1 MIICAPDMT
10 TGVASRFGVEPCVL
24 VTLGMRL
31 RRQLMMK
38 TLADTGL
45 AGARRGVDAAMYITY
60 IRNIKPTWA
69 VAPDRFADFRATLAL
84 WFRYSHVISKY
95 TIPILVAQ
103 EFYRAHVFDAIME
116 LLHMGVERV
125 ALPLRMHPD
134 AICALRPRL
143 CAERAERAL
152 RALCGVAQHIH
163 LLGPALRVLRKLRG
177 VLKNCE
183 KEGSLVSLD
192 TAAYR
197 RASNSELKRLLGG
210 RWMPRDSREAEL
222 MLEAWLRQALL

>member
-10 TGVASRFGVEPCVL
+10 AEIASRFGAEPCVL

-38 TLADTGL
+38 TLADIGL
-45 AGARRGVDAAMYITY
+45 ASARRGADVAMYVTY
-60 IRNIKPTWA
+60 LRNIKPTWA
-69 VAPDRFADFRATLAL
+69 IVPDRFADFRATLAS
-84 WFRYSHVISKY
+84 WFRYSPIIAKY
-95 TIPILVAQ
+95 SAPIFAAQ
-103 EFYRAHVFDAIME
+103 EFYKPHVFDAIME

-125 ALPLRMHPD
+125 ALPLRAHHD
-134 AICALRPRL
+134 ATCAARPRL
-143 CAERAERAL
+143 CAERAERTL

-163 LLGPALRVLRKLRG
+163 LLGPALRVLRSLRG
-177 VLKNCE
+177 VLAQCE
-183 KEGSLVSLD
+183 KESTISLD
-192 TAAYR
+192 TTSYR
-197 RASNSELKRLLGG
+197 RAANSEVKRQLGG